1 PAGGRPPGVS
11 LMRGEGLD
19 RSAMKMPKA
28 GAAAVGRFE
37 ALVPE
42 HPAVV
47 VKPMF
52 GQPAA
57 FLGGNLLMG
66 VFGEDVFVRLSEEG
80 CAEAVRSAGARP
92 FEPMPGR
99 TMKGYAVLP
108 ARLLADP
115 PAARRWVAK
124 ALAYVEQLP
133 TKGAKSRGS
142 ARPAARASP
151 APAKR
156 R

>member
-1 PAGGRPPGVS
+1 
-11 LMRGEGLD
+11 MRGGSLL
-19 RSAMKMPKA
+19 RTAMKMPKA
-28 GAAAVGRFE
+28 EAGAVGQFE
-37 ALVPE
+37 TLVPE

-66 VFGEDVFVRLSEEG
+66 VFGGEVFVRLSESG
-80 CAEAVRSAGARP
+80 YAEAVRAVGARP

-99 TMKGYAVLP
+99 AMKGYAVLP
-108 ARLLADP
+108 AKLLADP

-133 TKGAKSRGS
+133 TKGGKTRGS
-142 ARPAARASP
+142 APPAARTSAV
-151 APAKR
+151 AVATR